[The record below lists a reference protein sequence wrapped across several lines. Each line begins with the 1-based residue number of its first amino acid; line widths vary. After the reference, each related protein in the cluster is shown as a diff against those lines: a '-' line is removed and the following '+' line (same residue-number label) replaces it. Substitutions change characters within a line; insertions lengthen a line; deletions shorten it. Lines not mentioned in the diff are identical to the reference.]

1 MKTVLL
7 FGAGKSATVLIDY
20 LLENAIAEG
29 WHLVV
34 VDADLKLA
42 ESKIG
47 NVQTATAVSFDITNT
62 SERIRYIEKAD
73 IVISMLPP
81 SLHIQVAKDCVAF
94 QKNLLSASYMD
105 DSIKELKT
113 EIEESKLLFLYE
125 MGLDPGIDHMSAMKI
140 IDEIHEK
147 NGKVISF
154 QSHCGGLV
162 APESDDNP
170 WHYKISWNPRNIIMA
185 GKSGAHFKE
194 NGKEVKLE
202 YEELFTAERQVE
214 IPELGMLSWYP
225 NRDSLS
231 YIPLYGLENTPTFIR
246 TTLRHP
252 DFMYGWKN
260 IIDLKLIDETLQY
273 ATDGKTLQE
282 VFKEHMDKH
291 GFGEWLTEQ
300 LTERFEETKGMM
312 ENLMKL
318 MEAENQAEETGKN
331 MPDTFMTADAKG
343 NLEEV
348 EIDEVKNKAASI
360 LAHKMHQANLILK
373 QLFFLGLDDADTEVN
388 KGLCS
393 AADILQ
399 FAVEKKLALRPY
411 DKDMIVML
419 HEIEYELNGKKTAIS
434 SSLVVKGE
442 NNLRTA
448 MAKTVGLPL
457 GIAAKLILNGKIK
470 LTGLHIPTSKE
481 IYEPVLQELAA
492 YNVKFMKQET
502 MLNEIKVSWQKLLTV
517 KQRSCSEVYNGNAT
531 WNHESG
537 VLQTGKN

>member
-1 MKTVLL
+1 MKSILL

-20 LLENAIAEG
+20 LLENAIQED
-29 WHLVV
+29 WHLTV
-34 VDADLKLA
+34 VDADLELA
-42 ESKIG
+42 QSKIG
-47 NVQTATAVSFDITNT
+47 KVQPATAVSFDISNT

-81 SLHIQVAKDCVAF
+81 FLHIEVAKDCVAF
-94 QKNLLSASYMD
+94 QKNLLTASYVD
-105 DSIKELKT
+105 DAIRELQP
-113 EIEESKLLFLYE
+113 EIEKNKLLFLCE

-140 IDEIHEK
+140 IDEIHAK
-147 NGKVISF
+147 NGRVTSF

-194 NGKEVKLE
+194 NGKEVILR
-202 YEELFTAERQVE
+202 YEELFTADRQVD
-214 IPELGMLSWYP
+214 IPDLGTLSWYP

-231 YIPLYGLENTPTFIR
+231 YTSLYGLEDAPTFIR

-260 IIDLKLIDETLQY
+260 VIDLKLVDEELQY

-282 VFKEHMDKH
+282 VFKEHMDKN
-291 GFGEWLTEQ
+291 GFGEWLTQQ
-300 LTERFEETKGMM
+300 LSDRFEETKGMM
-312 ENLMKL
+312 ETLMKL
-318 MEAENQAEETGKN
+318 MEAENEAEQTGKHI
-331 MPDTFMTADAKG
+331 PDTFMTADAKG

-348 EIDEVKNKAASI
+348 EIDEVKNTAASI
-360 LAHKMHQANLILK
+360 LAQKMHEANLTLK
-373 QLFFLGLDDADTEVN
+373 QLFFLGLDDKDTEVN

-399 FAVEKKLALRPY
+399 FAVERKLALRPY

-419 HEIEYELNGKKTAIS
+419 HEIEYELEGKKIVIN

-457 GIAAKLILNGKIK
+457 GIAAKNILNGKIK
-470 LTGLHIPTSKE
+470 LTGLHIPTVKE
-481 IYEPVLQELAA
+481 IYEPVLAELET
-492 YNVKFMKQET
+492 YNVKFDERKRE
-502 MLNEIKVSWQKLLTV
+502 L
-517 KQRSCSEVYNGNAT
+517 
-531 WNHESG
+531 
-537 VLQTGKN
+537 